1 VQQWA
6 NAKGA
11 HTSHQGKGL
20 FCTRA
25 TQPAAFK
32 KFTEKTRLNKNIPLE
47 RQREKKSMR
56 CGCKFV
62 IKFSRATAFAIKG
75 GVSPLSVRITDG
87 SHYRHTGGCFPC
99 QSQLIVD
106 KKSSGSYQDS
116 LKGTALKAIIAVLK
130 PGKPVSCLLMRE
142 MMRPLYPLSIA
153 ITSQN
158 VWNMRLKVKKLIL
171 LEEEQNVDGTSTS
184 QVLVSSSSIQEENE
198 LPSLDEI
205 PAEFL
210 PVASQI
216 AREILKQALNS
227 GNDTKVILAYLQ
239 KLHASDPTFTFR
251 IAYAT
256 DGSISGYVWQTAAMR
271 ADWEDYGNVLFLDAM
286 KRQLNSVHWRYIGP
300 CVLDGYKKVCVV
312 AEAIC
317 VSELIDGYAWIVE
330 MLANMGPRRALS
342 RVFIIFGDGIFA
354 GGSLPKKTWH

>member
-1 VQQWA
+1 
-6 NAKGA
+6 
-11 HTSHQGKGL
+11 
-20 FCTRA
+20 
-25 TQPAAFK
+25 
-32 KFTEKTRLNKNIPLE
+32 
-47 RQREKKSMR
+47 
-56 CGCKFV
+56 
-62 IKFSRATAFAIKG
+62 
-75 GVSPLSVRITDG
+75 
-87 SHYRHTGGCFPC
+87 
-99 QSQLIVD
+99 
-106 KKSSGSYQDS
+106 
-116 LKGTALKAIIAVLK
+116 
-130 PGKPVSCLLMRE
+130 
-142 MMRPLYPLSIA
+142 MRPLYPLSIA

-184 QVLVSSSSIQEENE
+184 QVLVSSSIQEENE

-271 ADWEDYGNVLFLDAM
+271 AGCVKTRTTCCQMLMVHGQSTLD
-286 KRQLNSVHWRYIGP
+286 LITG
-300 CVLDGYKKVCVV
+300 LDSQKISSHSSIHTQTK
-312 AEAIC
+312 
-317 VSELIDGYAWIVE
+317 S
-330 MLANMGPRRALS
+330 
-342 RVFIIFGDGIFA
+342 
-354 GGSLPKKTWH
+354 T